1 MFLENKPH
9 FFGRRKGRVIR
20 KTKTTLLENF
30 LPALKITEQTAF
42 DRNTLFGTPVRE
54 ICLEIGFGNGEH
66 LAGQAKN
73 NPQTGY
79 IGAEVFKTAL
89 PISLPFSPASK

>member
-20 KTKTTLLENF
+20 KTKTTLLETF

-66 LAGQAKN
+66 LAGQAKTIRR
-73 NPQTGY
+73 PVTS
-79 IGAEVFKTAL
+79 APRFFKTAL